1 MKKSIVLLSGGLDS
15 AVSLAVKNDEGHKIL
30 SLFFDYGQKNIEFE
44 KTASK
49 NLADYYKTDFKIIKL
64 DWLKEITKS
73 ALVNENS
80 SVPNADISTM
90 DSDDAVS
97 KNLWIPN
104 RNGLFVNIAG
114 CYADSLGYDEIVIGA
129 NEEEAKSF
137 KDNSLDFIN
146 SVTTSLKYSAEGN
159 IKVVSPLIKMNKS
172 DIILL
177 GKKLNLPFSLIR
189 SCYNNLNTHCGKCES
204 CVRLLRAL
212 EKIKDEKIKE
222 VLFVKE

>member
-15 AVSLAVKNDEGHKIL
+15 AVSLAVKNHEGNEIL
-30 SLFFDYGQKNIEFE
+30 VLFFDYGQKSMEFE
-44 KTASK
+44 KRASK
-49 NLADYYKTDFKIIKL
+49 NLAEYYKTDFKIIKL

-73 ALVNENS
+73 ALVNPDN
-80 SVPNADISTM
+80 SVPNADTYNM
-90 DSDDAVS
+90 DDDAVS

-104 RNGLFVNIAG
+104 RNGLFVNIAASF
-114 CYADSLGYDEIVIGA
+114 ADSFGYDEIVIGA
-129 NEEEAKSF
+129 NEEEATSF
-137 KDNSLDFIN
+137 KDNSQEFIDSITN
-146 SVTTSLKYSAEGN
+146 SLKFSANGN